1 MIDVSG
7 YTLDQLKHALPSY
20 TLIKDLNQDQ
30 IEEAMVLY
38 YSLPYKGYTP
48 FAVKNDGKTGF
59 NITEVITNIHIVT
72 SYVPNVII
80 ISEKDWESYCQLA
93 NDSPHLGVK
102 KAMMS
107 LNPSFKNTQDFIV
120 TYNFELFDTET
131 WDNPK
136 QKTLQECFTKYS
148 QSVQLLDKEQSCVKN
163 IIE

>member
-48 FAVKNDGKTGF
+48 SAVKGDGEAGYDVAKIITKL
-59 NITEVITNIHIVT
+59 NIING
-72 SYVPNVII
+72 YAPDVII
-80 ISEKDWESYCQLA
+80 ISEKDWSDYCHLA
-93 NDSPHLGVK
+93 DIATPHPSIKNV
-102 KAMMS
+102 MMS
-107 LNPSFKNTQDFIV
+107 LKPSFKNTQDFIV
-120 TYNFELFDTET
+120 TYNFEFL
-131 WDNPK
+131 K
-136 QKTLQECFTKYS
+136 ASHSIQKTLQECFTRHS
-148 QSVQLLDKEQSCVKN
+148 QSIQFLDKEQSCVKN